1 MEGII
6 TVDASREEVARLKE
20 WRAEEAKKVANKSNT
35 ETVIDRVIDIT
46 KCVVGFAGTVAT
58 VVLAICPLDG
68 PAGEIAAIAA
78 TPGLMAAVESGRDL
92 LKGIFV
98 EKNPEQINAALADI
112 KGNVKDISIK
122 DVNLLKTKKVSDETA
137 KPIVTDKPVNMT
149 M

>member
-6 TVDASREEVARLKE
+6 TVDASREEVERLKA
-20 WRAEEAKKVANKSNT
+20 WRAEQAKKVASKSNT

-46 KCVVGFAGTVAT
+46 KCVVGFAGAVAT
-58 VVLAICPLDG
+58 VVLAVCPLDG
-68 PAGEIAAIAA
+68 PAGEIAAAAA
-78 TPGLMAAVESGRDL
+78 TPGLVAAVESGRGL

-98 EKNPEQINAALADI
+98 EKNPEQINAALADLQ
-112 KGNVKDISIK
+112 GHVKDISIK

-137 KPIVTDKPVNMT
+137 RPQVTDQAVNMT